1 MIRTVK
7 QRDLDVHDR
16 EAGKHAG
23 LHRTLDALFDRRNVF
38 LRNRAANGLVDELKA
53 LAAFVGFHLDLDM
66 AVLAL
71 AAGLSGVL
79 GLLEDRFRNRL
90 LIGDLRRA
98 DIGLH
103 LELPQ

>member
-1 MIRTVK
+1 MIRTVE
-7 QRDLDVHDR
+7 QRDFDVHNR

-23 LHRTLDALFDRRNVF
+23 LHRALDALFDRRNVF

-53 LAAFVGFHLDLDM
+53 LAAFVGLNLDFDM

-79 GLLEDRFRNRL
+79 GLLEDRLCNRL

-98 DIGLH
+98 DIGFH